1 MSPHCWV
8 RSWINIELLA
18 TIISLIMYSMWLEID
33 RWRSFWPTPNHNV
46 SFSIVFRLLF
56 VKSCSSGITYAKGNL
71 SKAVRDF
78 RVWSGRQIKQ
88 RRERER
94 KRGRRRMNSA
104 QGRSDAN
111 DYLEKRR
118 ERSKRTGNATG
129 ISTGKARWAASIS
142 IVVEGR
148 TLKWPNAHLAREWRA
163 ERRPL

>member
-1 MSPHCWV
+1 MEW
-8 RSWINIELLA
+8 A
-18 TIISLIMYSMWLEID
+18 AD
-33 RWRSFWPTPNHNV
+33 
-46 SFSIVFRLLF
+46 
-56 VKSCSSGITYAKGNL
+56 KAKKGE
-71 SKAVRDF
+71 
-78 RVWSGRQIKQ
+78 
-88 RRERER
+88 RERER
-94 KRGRRRMNSA
+94 GGRRRMNSA